1 MTPTAII
8 SYDGTA
14 NDQDALM
21 LGWLLAQ
28 AGATLQLAYVRHAIE
43 PEREQEELQGHE
55 AEQLLEVGARA
66 LGDPHVPRRVV
77 VSGSTAEGLRRLVTE
92 EGADVL
98 IFGSDYRTAS
108 GHVNPQRSARTLL
121 EGGPVAIAIAP
132 ASYRGGPPAPFGRI
146 GVLAS
151 PGDLETVRTA
161 ANLAEVFESR
171 LTHDEPYVDL
181 LVVGSR
187 PEAGDGQVLLTSL
200 AQRQIETGTSPV
212 LVLPRGISLQFPV
225 PVES

>member
-1 MTPTAII
+1 
-8 SYDGTA
+8 
-14 NDQDALM
+14 M
-21 LGWLLAQ
+21 L
-28 AGATLQLAYVRHAIE
+28 
-43 PEREQEELQGHE
+43 
-55 AEQLLEVGARA
+55 
-66 LGDPHVPRRVV
+66 
-77 VSGSTAEGLRRLVTE
+77 SGSTAEGLRWLAAQ

-132 ASYRGGPPAPFGRI
+132 ANFRSGPPAPFGRV
-146 GVLAS
+146 GFLAS

-161 ANLAEVFESR
+161 ANLAEVFGSR

-187 PEAGDGQVLLTSL
+187 PEAGDGQVMLTSL
-200 AQRQIETGTSPV
+200 AQRQIEDGTSPV
-212 LVLPRGISLQFPV
+212 LVLPRGVALQFPV
-225 PVES
+225 RVGM